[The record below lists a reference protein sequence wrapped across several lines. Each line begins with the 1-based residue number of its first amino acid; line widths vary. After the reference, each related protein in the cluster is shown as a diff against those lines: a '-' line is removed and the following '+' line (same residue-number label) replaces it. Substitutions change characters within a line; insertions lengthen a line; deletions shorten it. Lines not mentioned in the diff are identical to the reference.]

1 VKKLALLSI
10 MLVSFGA
17 RAQNPSPYIP
27 QPTCPEGQVL
37 EGDHCVAAAPQPQP
51 QTEPPP
57 PPPPPPPPRRG
68 EAGDSCRTAEDCT
81 SSMCSNGSCVTN
93 APPPP
98 PQVVVEQQPSAPV
111 VRESPS
117 VPAPDTTRKWMFSDV
132 ITYDPTLLG
141 IGDIFMI
148 DIAIARL
155 GNTNSSISLG
165 GGVGIIASLAS
176 GRDANFA
183 IPIPITVTG
192 RFGIGTSIEIDAKI
206 GAVPYF
212 YSQNSKTDSWGGKLV
227 IGAALRIP
235 FSSTGGMG
243 LLAGFDLYLIN
254 GTVPLPEL
262 GMTF

>member
-1 VKKLALLSI
+1 
-10 MLVSFGA
+10 M
-17 RAQNPSPYIP
+17 
-27 QPTCPEGQVL
+27 
-37 EGDHCVAAAPQPQP
+37 
-51 QTEPPP
+51 
-57 PPPPPPPPRRG
+57 
-68 EAGDSCRTAEDCT
+68 
-81 SSMCSNGSCVTN
+81 
-93 APPPP
+93 
-98 PQVVVEQQPSAPV
+98 VVQESASAPV
-111 VRESPS
+111 VREAPF

-132 ITYDPTLLG
+132 LTYDPTLLG

-155 GNTNSSISLG
+155 GNTNSSLSIG
-165 GGVGIIASLAS
+165 AGVGIIASLAS

-192 RFGIGTSIEIDAKI
+192 RFGLGTSIEIDAKV

-212 YSQNSKTDSWGGKLV
+212 YSQNKSTDSWGGKLV
-227 IGAALRIP
+227 LGAALRIP

-243 LLAGFDLYLIN
+243 LLVGFDLYLIN